1 MSVVPPTS
9 TIGAIGQLSD
19 SHYRTIGESL
29 SELSELSDTIG
40 SLSDR
45 YRSFTIGLSDQ
56 GSTFPYLI
64 HSEWIRALRAFPT
77 APVTS
82 GDRATATGPVDMID
96 LTISKP

>member
-9 TIGAIGQLSD
+9 TIGAIGQLSE

-29 SELSELSDTIG
+29 SDYRSYRTLSDY
-40 SLSDR
+40 